1 MSGPAFNENLKCL
14 SMDAKW
20 VIYGTMGGPKLTE
33 PAELARLLLKR
44 ASILTSTLRS
54 RDDLYKAR
62 LFKQTYD
69 CFESADSLRVI
80 IDRTFNMSDVAA
92 AHEYLES
99 NKSFGKVVLINDL

>member
-1 MSGPAFNENLKCL
+1 VQLGADHVFDYKVPFSDAVQLKSSKKGVNTVFDPVMSGPAFNENLKCL

-54 RDDLYKAR
+54 RDD
-62 LFKQTYD
+62 
-69 CFESADSLRVI
+69 
-80 IDRTFNMSDVAA
+80 
-92 AHEYLES
+92 
-99 NKSFGKVVLINDL
+99 